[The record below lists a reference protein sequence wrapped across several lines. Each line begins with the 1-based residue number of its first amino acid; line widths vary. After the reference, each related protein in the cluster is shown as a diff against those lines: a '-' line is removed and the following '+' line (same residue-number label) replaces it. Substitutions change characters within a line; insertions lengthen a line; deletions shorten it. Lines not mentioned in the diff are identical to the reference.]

1 MNKHQPPYPLKGE
14 KPTECIATPP
24 LGGLGATPQ
33 EVCFQLFADKTAY
46 YHQWYHD
53 RPMLITSE
61 RRDELR
67 RMQALLYKCIVYM
80 AEHYREWVP
89 RYMPLDDK
97 VMEIL
102 DRQSLYPFRAGA
114 YRPDYLIS
122 EDGQLLLVEITSR
135 FFGHGIWA
143 NYPSVVKAEQFM
155 AAYPEASWDNRY
167 DELLTYMRDIIP
179 PLGGQG
185 APIYVLKSS
194 DRGSESTFYT
204 KFYEYYGHEVT
215 IYEAAEVEANIDK
228 WSHDAVVFSALNQED
243 LLSFRMETLQAMIDA
258 RMLNDFR
265 TIFLAHDKRFLHLI
279 FVDDFTR
286 QCLTEEETTFL
297 RQHTIPTYLAQQAPH
312 PPKGGE
318 PTGCAATPPLGG
330 LGAEADVWEDAL
342 QHKNKYI
349 LKPYNLGKSVGLYAG
364 VMTDEET
371 WRKIITCQPL
381 APQPPKG
388 GEPTGC
394 AATPPL
400 GGWGASSHFRGP
412 GGRTGRVL
420 HSADPVYYSRLKEYA
435 QKNRNHPTEAESL
448 LWSVL
453 SGKGLDGVKFRRQH
467 IIGQY
472 IADFVCLDKGVV
484 VELDG
489 HHHSLPPFCEDDAVR
504 TEYLNKEG
512 YYVIRFTNEQ
522 VIHHLDDTLKQI
534 RAALQTP
541 PLGGRGAYI
550 LQPFI
555 HQRTYPCEW
564 AGKHYDEYVCGMML
578 CMDDRYFDSG
588 VFRTSSAPVTNK
600 VDDRKMCVIHSDDN
614 ELKTKCYVL

>member
-97 VMEIL
+97 VMEVL
-102 DRQSLYPFRAGA
+102 DRQSRYPFRAGA

-143 NYPSVVKAEQFM
+143 NYPSVVKAQQFM
-155 AAYPEASWDNRY
+155 AEHPDASWENRY
-167 DELLTYMRDIIP
+167 DELLTYMRDAIP
-179 PLGGQG
+179 ANSPV
-185 APIYVLKSS
+185 YVLKSG

-215 IYEAAEVEANIDK
+215 IYEADEVEAHIDQ
-228 WSHDAVVFSALNQED
+228 WSHDAVVFSALNQHD
-243 LLSFRMETLQAMIDA
+243 LLPFKMGTLQAMIDA

-265 TIFLAHDKRFLHLI
+265 TIFLMHDKRFLSLI
-279 FVDDFTR
+279 FVDEFTQ
-286 QCLTEEETTFL
+286 QCLTQDETVFL
-297 RQHTIPTYLAQQAPH
+297 RQHTIPTYLQPH
-312 PPKGGE
+312 PLTPSPKGEGE
-318 PTGCAATPPLGG
+318 AFGS
-330 LGAEADVWEDAL
+330 EEIWEDAL
-342 QHKNKYI
+342 AHKDKYI
-349 LKPYNLGKSVGLYAG
+349 LKPYDLGKSVGLYAG

-371 WRKIITCQPL
+371 WRNTMGNP
-381 APQPPKG
+381 
-388 GEPTGC
+388 
-394 AATPPL
+394 
-400 GGWGASSHFRGP
+400 
-412 GGRTGRVL
+412 
-420 HSADPVYYSRLKEYA
+420 D
-435 QKNRNHPTEAESL
+435 
-448 LWSVL
+448 
-453 SGKGLDGVKFRRQH
+453 
-467 IIGQY
+467 
-472 IADFVCLDKGVV
+472 
-484 VELDG
+484 
-489 HHHSLPPFCEDDAVR
+489 
-504 TEYLNKEG
+504 
-512 YYVIRFTNEQ
+512 
-522 VIHHLDDTLKQI
+522 
-534 RAALQTP
+534 
-541 PLGGRGAYI
+541 YI

-555 HQRTYPCEW
+555 RQRTYPCEW
-564 AGKHYDEYVCGMML
+564 EGNRYDEYVCGMML

-588 VFRTSSAPVTNK
+588 MFRTSSAPVTNK

-614 ELKTKCYVL
+614 KLKAKCFVL

>member
-1 MNKHQPPYPLKGE
+1 MS
-14 KPTECIATPP
+14 C
-24 LGGLGATPQ
+24 Q
-33 EVCFQLFADKTAY
+33 EVCFQLFADKTDY

-80 AEHYREWVP
+80 AEHYSEWVP

-97 VMEIL
+97 VMEVL
-102 DRQSLYPFRAGA
+102 DRQSRYPFRAGA

-155 AAYPEASWDNRY
+155 AEHPDASWENRY
-167 DELLTYMRDIIP
+167 NELLTYMRDAIP
-179 PLGGQG
+179 ANSPV
-185 APIYVLKSS
+185 YVLKSG

-215 IYEAAEVEANIDK
+215 IYEADEVEANIDK
-228 WSHDAVVFSALNQED
+228 WSHDAVVLSALNQHD
-243 LLSFRMETLQAMIDA
+243 LLSFKMETLQAMIDA

-265 TIFLAHDKRFLHLI
+265 IIFLTHDKRFLSLI

-286 QCLTEEETTFL
+286 QFLTEEETVFL
-297 RQHTIPTYLAQQAPH
+297 RQHTIPTYL
-312 PPKGGE
+312 PPSTPL
-318 PTGCAATPPLGG
+318 PTGEGSGVGP
-330 LGAEADVWEDAL
+330 EVWQDAL
-342 QHKNKYI
+342 THKDKYI
-349 LKPYNLGKSVGLYAG
+349 LKPYDLGKSEGLYAG

-371 WRKIITCQPL
+371 WKKNVMQAIE
-381 APQPPKG
+381 APSGAVG
-388 GEPTGC
+388 G
-394 AATPPL
+394 A
-400 GGWGASSHFRGP
+400 
-412 GGRTGRVL
+412 
-420 HSADPVYYSRLKEYA
+420 
-435 QKNRNHPTEAESL
+435 
-448 LWSVL
+448 
-453 SGKGLDGVKFRRQH
+453 
-467 IIGQY
+467 
-472 IADFVCLDKGVV
+472 
-484 VELDG
+484 
-489 HHHSLPPFCEDDAVR
+489 
-504 TEYLNKEG
+504 
-512 YYVIRFTNEQ
+512 
-522 VIHHLDDTLKQI
+522 
-534 RAALQTP
+534 
-541 PLGGRGAYI
+541 I

-564 AGKHYDEYVCGMML
+564 EGKHYDEYLCGMML

-614 ELKTKCYVL
+614 KLKTKCFVL